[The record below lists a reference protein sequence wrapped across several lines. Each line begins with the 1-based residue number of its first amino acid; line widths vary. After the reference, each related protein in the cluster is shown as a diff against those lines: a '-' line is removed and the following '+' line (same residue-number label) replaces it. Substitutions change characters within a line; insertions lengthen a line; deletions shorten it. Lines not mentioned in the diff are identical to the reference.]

1 MDTQHTE
8 QNGEL
13 LKFIPRPSRPP
24 VTITYGP
31 AGWLKKNM
39 FGNIW
44 NSLLT
49 FAVFGL
55 LFLLLRPFLEWT
67 LIKAVWTASTRREC
81 LAISPDG
88 ACWAG
93 IFPWFNNLMY
103 GLYPDALQWRVNLG
117 FCIGFLWFLPLA
129 LKKITNKML
138 IALSG
143 VTLFPFVANYLFL
156 GGERSVFHYIV
167 SCFALAYLLLIYTN
181 IFLTYIG
188 KKQFEQY
195 LEPFTGRLYRKN
207 TFLSAHLII
216 LLLLTAIITFLLG
229 NLTLEYISVDAW
241 GGLFLTVVISS
252 VSIVMAL
259 PIGIVL
265 ALGRRSEMIIIKWF
279 SICTIEL
286 VRSVPMITVL
296 FMSVTMLPLFF
307 PNTMELNKLAQ
318 VLVAVCLFAGAYMAE
333 TVRGGLQAISKGQ
346 YDAAKSLGLG
356 YWHMMIFII
365 LPQALKAMIPN
376 IVTSF
381 ISLFKDTTLVSI
393 IGLFDIMLM
402 ARNIAIDKNWL
413 GLHAEP
419 LVAISVLF
427 FIICYTMSQ
436 YSQRLEKKLNTNR

>member
-1 MDTQHTE
+1 MDKQRIE
-8 QNGEL
+8 DSAL
-13 LKFIPRPSRPP
+13 LKFIPQPDRPP
-24 VTITYGP
+24 KTITYGP
-31 AGWLKKNM
+31 IGWLKKNL

-44 NSLLT
+44 NTLLTIAVFSLL
-49 FAVFGL
+49 FF
-55 LFLLLRPFLEWT
+55 LLRPFLEWT
-67 LIKAVWTASTRREC
+67 VFKAVWTASTRREC
-81 LAISPDG
+81 LSISPDG

-93 IFPWFNNLMY
+93 IFPWVNNLTY

-117 FCIGFLWFLPLA
+117 FGIGLLWFVPLA
-129 LKKITNKML
+129 FKKVEQKMTF
-138 IALSG
+138 ALMG
-143 VTLFPFVANYLFL
+143 LLLVPFLANYLFL
-156 GGERSVFHYIV
+156 GGDRSNVHYIIAC
-167 SCFALAYLLLIYTN
+167 SALAYLLILYIN
-181 IFLTYIG
+181 IVLTYL
-188 KKQFEQY
+188 KRKRVEQY
-195 LEPFTGRLYRKN
+195 LEVFMARFSKKRATLLAHSTIWLFFTV
-207 TFLSAHLII
+207 LIACI
-216 LLLLTAIITFLLG
+216 FKG
-229 NLTLEYISVDAW
+229 QTLAYVDVDAW
-241 GGLFLTVVISS
+241 GGLFLTLVISG

-265 ALGRRSEMIIIKWF
+265 ALGRRSEMMIIKWF

-333 TVRGGLQAISKGQ
+333 TVRGGLQAISRGQ
-346 YDAAKSLGLG
+346 YDAAKSIGLG
-356 YWHMMIFII
+356 YWQTMIFII
-365 LPQALKAMIPN
+365 LPQALKSMIPN

-402 ARNIAIDKNWL
+402 ARNISIDKNWL
-413 GLHAEP
+413 GLHSEP

-427 FIICYTMSQ
+427 FVFCYSMSQ

>member
-1 MDTQHTE
+1 MDTRRTE
-8 QNGEL
+8 KGEL
-13 LKFIPRPSRPP
+13 LKFVPRPSRPP

-39 FGNIW
+39 FGDIW
-44 NSLLT
+44 DTLLT
-49 FAVFGL
+49 FSVFTL
-55 LFLLLRPFLEWT
+55 LFLLLKPFFEWAFFE
-67 LIKAVWTASTRREC
+67 AVWTASTRREC

-103 GLYPDALQWRVNLG
+103 GLYPDNLQWRINLG
-117 FCIGFLWFLPLA
+117 FLIGFFWFLPLA
-129 LKKITNKML
+129 FKKTKRKMI

-143 VTLFPFVANYLFL
+143 VILFPFVANYLFL
-156 GGERSVFHYIV
+156 GGERSAFHFLI
-167 SCFALAYLLLIYTN
+167 SCMALAYLLLIYIN
-181 IFLTYIG
+181 VFLTYFE
-188 KKQFEQY
+188 KKQFEDY
-195 LEPFTGRLYRKN
+195 LEPAAGKLYAKSP
-207 TFLSAHLII
+207 LLAAHLMTWV
-216 LLLLTAIITFLLG
+216 LLTVIIAFLLY
-229 NLTLEYISVDAW
+229 NLTLEYVPVNVW
-241 GGLFLTVVISS
+241 GGLFLTIIISS

-333 TVRGGLQAISKGQ
+333 TVRGGLQSIAKGQ

-356 YWHMMIFII
+356 YWRMMIFII

-402 ARNIAIDKNWL
+402 ARNIALDKNWL

-427 FIICYTMSQ
+427 FVICYTMSQ

>member
-1 MDTQHTE
+1 MDNQ
-8 QNGEL
+8 QMKKGEL
-13 LKFIPRPSRPP
+13 LKFVPSPSRLP

-31 AGWLKKNM
+31 IGWMKKNM

-49 FAVFGL
+49 LAVFSL
-55 LFLLLRPFLEWT
+55 LFLLLKPFLEWT
-67 LIKAVWTASTRREC
+67 VVKAVWSASSRREC
-81 LAISPDG
+81 MALSPDG

-93 IFPWFNNLMY
+93 IFPWVNNLMY
-103 GLYPDALQWRVNLG
+103 GLYPDSLQWRINLATG
-117 FCIGFLWFLPLA
+117 IGLFWCAPLS
-129 LKKITNKML
+129 LKKVNQKMS
-138 IALSG
+138 IAIMG
-143 VTLFPFVANYLFL
+143 VLLYPFLANFLFL
-156 GGERSVFHYIV
+156 GGDRSRLHYIIACAGLSYLLIV
-167 SCFALAYLLLIYTN
+167 YLNILLAYLGL
-181 IFLTYIG
+181 
-188 KKQFEQY
+188 KPVVQY
-195 LEPFTGRLYRKN
+195 LEFFTERLSQNKA
-207 TFLSAHLII
+207 S
-216 LLLLTAIITFLLG
+216 LLG
-229 NLTLEYISVDAW
+229 HLACWLSVTILVAFAFRNLTLEYVAVDAW
-241 GGLFLTVVISS
+241 GGLFLTLIISG

-265 ALGRRSEMIIIKWF
+265 ALGRRSEMPIVKWF

-307 PNTMELNKLAQ
+307 PNTMELNKLVQ

-333 TVRGGLQAISKGQ
+333 TVRGGLQAIPRGQ
-346 YDAAKSLGLG
+346 FDAAKSIGLS
-356 YWHMMIFII
+356 YWQTMNFII
-365 LPQALKAMIPN
+365 LPQALKSMIPN

-419 LVAISVLF
+419 LVAISILF
-427 FIICYTMSQ
+427 FVFCYTMSQ
-436 YSQRLEKKLNTNR
+436 YSQRLEKKLNTDR

>member
-1 MDTQHTE
+1 LGN
-8 QNGEL
+8 QNTKKNEL
-13 LKFIPRPSRPP
+13 LTFVPRPDRPP

-31 AGWLKKNM
+31 IGWVKRNL

-49 FAVFGL
+49 IAVFLL
-55 LFLLLRPFLEWT
+55 LFLLLKPFLEWT
-67 LIKAVWTASTRREC
+67 VLKAVWSASTRREC

-93 IFPWFNNLMY
+93 IFPWVNNLIY
-103 GLYPDALQWRVNLG
+103 GLYPDNLQWRVNLG
-117 FCIGFLWFLPLA
+117 VGIGLLWFIPLA
-129 LKKITNKML
+129 LKKVKQKRE
-138 IALSG
+138 IALVG
-143 VTLFPFVANYLFL
+143 VILYPFLANYLFL
-156 GGERSVFHYIV
+156 GGDRSLFHYTV
-167 SCFALAYLLLIYTN
+167 ACAALAYLLILYVN
-181 IFLTYIG
+181 IILTYLG
-188 KKQFEQY
+188 CKRLEKY
-195 LEPFTGRLYRKN
+195 LEPFMVRFSQNNAVLWAYLGIWLLVTV
-207 TFLSAHLII
+207 LI
-216 LLLLTAIITFLLG
+216 AF
-229 NLTLEYISVDAW
+229 TLRNQSLEHVFVDAW
-241 GGLFLTVVISS
+241 GGLFLTLIISG

-259 PIGIVL
+259 PIGIIL
-265 ALGRRSEMIIIKWF
+265 ALGRRSEMPIIKWF

-333 TVRGGLQAISKGQ
+333 TVRGGLQAIPRGQ
-346 YDAAKSLGLG
+346 YDAAKSIGLS
-356 YWHMMIFII
+356 YWYTMTFII
-365 LPQALKAMIPN
+365 LPQALRSMIPN

-413 GLHAEP
+413 GLHTEP
-419 LVAISVLF
+419 LVAISILF
-427 FIICYTMSQ
+427 FVFCYTMSQ
-436 YSQRLEKKLNTNR
+436 YSQHLEKKLDTNR

>member
-1 MDTQHTE
+1 VGNQQTKKT
-8 QNGEL
+8 EL
-13 LKFIPRPSRPP
+13 LKFIPKPDRPP

-31 AGWLKKNM
+31 IGWLRRNL

-49 FAVFGL
+49 VSVFTL
-55 LFLLLRPFLEWT
+55 LFLLLKPFLEWT
-67 LIKAVWTASTRREC
+67 VFEAVWTASTRREC
-81 LAISPDG
+81 IDISPDG

-93 IFPWFNNLMY
+93 IFPWVNNLLY

-117 FCIGFLWFLPLA
+117 VGFGILWFVPLT
-129 LKKITNKML
+129 LKKARQKL
-138 IALSG
+138 VFALMG
-143 VTLFPFVANYLFL
+143 ILLYPFLANYLFL
-156 GGERSVFHYIV
+156 GGDRSSFHYLMA
-167 SCFALAYLLLIYTN
+167 CAALAYLLILYAN
-181 IFLTYIG
+181 ILFSYLCL
-188 KKQFEQY
+188 KQIEHYF
-195 LEPFTGRLYRKN
+195 EPFIDRFFKTNTTRWAHVTIWLFITVLISIIFKN
-207 TFLSAHLII
+207 NS
-216 LLLLTAIITFLLG
+216 
-229 NLTLEYISVDAW
+229 LEHVSVDAW
-241 GGLFLTVVISS
+241 GGLFLTLIISG

-259 PIGIVL
+259 PIGIIL
-265 ALGRRSEMIIIKWF
+265 ALGRRSEMPIIKWF
-279 SICTIEL
+279 SICTIEI

-307 PNTMELNKLAQ
+307 PNSMELNKLVQ

-333 TVRGGLQAISKGQ
+333 TVRGGLQAIPRGQ
-346 YDAAKSLGLG
+346 YDAAKSVGLG
-356 YWHMMIFII
+356 YWHTMIFII
-365 LPQALKAMIPN
+365 LPQALRAMIPN

-402 ARNIAIDKNWL
+402 ARNISIDKNWL

-427 FIICYTMSQ
+427 FIFCYSMSQ